1 MEVVASIV
9 AEAVVAIGRL
19 FSGSIYSMIVD
30 TVKYQSNLDALD
42 KEMKPL
48 MALRDDVKNETELA
62 EIEGKVPRTR
72 VIEWLKEVDELLLK
86 VDQIQAVKLS
96 RLPLNCSKGY
106 RISREAAENL
116 REIQRLLKAGSFHT
130 GSVSVSYSAPSAVE
144 HIPGHSIQDQ
154 TTASTTLSQT
164 MTLLS
169 DPTVLRIGIWGMG
182 GVGKTTL
189 IRNLNNKLKGTS
201 SILPFSIV
209 IWATVSKNFDMK
221 KVQIQIAERLNL
233 KAKKEES
240 TERLSILLYER
251 LEKEKNF
258 LLILDDI
265 WAKIDLHRLGIPEP
279 GVEKGSKIILTT
291 RSLDICRYMMTD
303 VEVKVNGLNDE
314 EAWQLFS
321 RYTGS
326 VVSSEHVRPFAEAIA
341 RECCG
346 LPLAITIVGAAMR
359 GKTMVRLWEDALN
372 ELQRSRPNIGGV
384 EDEVYKPLKWS
395 YDSLQGKRI
404 KSCFLY
410 CSLFPEDFAIGKSE
424 LVKCWL
430 AEGLLD
436 EQENYEA
443 SLNRGIA
450 MIESLKDSCLLEE
463 GIRECTVKM
472 HDIVR
477 DVAIWI
483 ASSSEDECK
492 SLVRS
497 GMGLTEIS
505 AVELLN
511 SLRRVSFMNN
521 KIKMLPDRVI
531 QCSEA
536 TTLLLQ
542 GNSHLDGIPERF
554 LQGFGALR
562 VLNLSRTNIH
572 SLPLSLLQLDDLR
585 ALLLKDCLYLEELP
599 SLERLSRLEVLDL
612 SATPIKEL
620 PRGMENL
627 SNLRQL
633 ILSRTRH
640 LKTIQTGI
648 ISRLS
653 CLEYLDMTHSG
664 YQLRVKREV
673 EEKQT
678 SFEELLCLERLLVLF
693 IHLERIPC
701 LSSEPLSSVYRLTRF
716 QFLIGPHAHHL
727 KGRHAHDKRTVTVR
741 ALDLSAEPIWCL
753 LSIASSL
760 LLNHCWGLN
769 EMLENLVINSVGSF
783 AGLKSLTIRRSDCSF
798 RPGRGCA
805 GTTLCD
811 LLPNLEE
818 LHLEYL
824 SCIESISELVS
835 HLGLRF
841 LRLKSIVVANCP
853 KLKNL
858 LSCGFFI
865 HDLPNLD
872 VIKVSF
878 CDELDEL
885 FNCLPLQ
892 NMDLCPVV
900 PNLRV
905 LKLKDVPKLRAV
917 CRDEETWPCLEQVD
931 VIDCSLLRK
940 LPLTNRNAENMKKIR
955 GESQW
960 WNALEWDAD
969 ITKSNLQPYFHP
981 AEASRSRKEWE

>member
-19 FSGSIYSMIVD
+19 LCGSNYSMIVN
-30 TVKYQSNLDALD
+30 TFKYQSKLDALD
-42 KEMKPL
+42 LEMKPL
-48 MALRDDVKNETELA
+48 MALRDDVKNEMEGA
-62 EIEGKVPRTR
+62 EIAGKVPRTR
-72 VIEWLKEVDELLLK
+72 VIQWLKEVDELLLK
-86 VDQIQAVKLS
+86 VDQIRAVQLS
-96 RLPLNCSKGY
+96 RLPLNCSKRY
-106 RISREAAENL
+106 RISRETAENL
-116 REIQRLLKAGSFHT
+116 REIQRLLKAGRFHT

-144 HIPGHSIQDQ
+144 HIPGLSIQDQ
-154 TTASTTLSQT
+154 TTASTTLFQT

-169 DPTVLRIGIWGMG
+169 DPTVLRIAIWGMG

-201 SILPFSIV
+201 SIQPFSIV
-209 IWATVSKNFDMK
+209 FWAIVSKNFDMK
-221 KVQIQIAERLNL
+221 NVQIQIAERLNL
-233 KAKKEES
+233 KAKKEKS
-240 TERLSILLYER
+240 TERLR
-251 LEKEKNF
+251 NF

-279 GVEKGSKIILTT
+279 EVEKGSKIILIT

-314 EAWQLFS
+314 EAGQLFS
-321 RYTGS
+321 RCTGS
-326 VVSSEHVRPFAEAIA
+326 VVSSEHIRPFAEAIA
-341 RECCG
+341 RECS
-346 LPLAITIVGAAMR
+346 AMR

-410 CSLFPEDFAIGKSE
+410 CSLFSRGLRNWKNER
-424 LVKCWL
+424 VKCWL

-450 MIESLKDSCLLEE
+450 MIETLKDSCLLEE

-472 HDIVR
+472 HDV
-477 DVAIWI
+477 VH
-483 ASSSEDECK
+483 EDECK
-492 SLVRS
+492 SLVHS

-531 QCSEA
+531 QCPEA

-542 GNSHLDGIPERF
+542 GNGRLTERF
-554 LQGFGALR
+554 LQGFGALG
-562 VLNLSRTNIH
+562 VLNLGRTNIH
-572 SLPLSLLQLDDLR
+572 SLPLSLLQLDDLC

-612 SATPIKEL
+612 SATPIREL

-648 ISRLS
+648 ISRMS

-664 YQLRVKREV
+664 YQLRVKRVV
-673 EEKQT
+673 EEEQT

-701 LSSEPLSSVYRLTRF
+701 
-716 QFLIGPHAHHL
+716 
-727 KGRHAHDKRTVTVR
+727 RHVHDKRTVTVR

-769 EMLENLVINSVGSF
+769 EKLENLVINSVVSF
-783 AGLKSLTIRRSDCSF
+783 TSLKFLTIRRSDCSF
-798 RPGRGCA
+798 RPGRGTSSRISVMHRKHFRTSFPPGA
-805 GTTLCD
+805 
-811 LLPNLEE
+811 E
-818 LHLEYL
+818 
-824 SCIESISELVS
+824 ISETKINS
-835 HLGLRF
+835 SG
-841 LRLKSIVVANCP
+841 NCP
-853 KLKNL
+853 KLKYI
-858 LSCGFFI
+858 LSRGFLI
-865 HDLPNLD
+865 HDLLNLD

-885 FNCLPLQ
+885 FNCLPSQ
-892 NMDLCPVV
+892 NTDPCPVV

-931 VIDCSLLRK
+931 VIDCNLLRK
-940 LPLTNRNAENMKKIR
+940 LPLTNRNAENMKKIT

-981 AEASRSRKEWE
+981 AEASRNRKEWE